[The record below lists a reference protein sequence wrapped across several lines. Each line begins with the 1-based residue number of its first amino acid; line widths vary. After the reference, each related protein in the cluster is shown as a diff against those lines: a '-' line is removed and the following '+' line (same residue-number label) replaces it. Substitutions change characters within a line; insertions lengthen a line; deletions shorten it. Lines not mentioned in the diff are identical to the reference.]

1 MEMAGLLRLFLD
13 VDRLAVAGA
22 LAVRSMGTDELVE
35 ATGRE
40 SKVVLAAL
48 GDLRSSGLVVH
59 TDGRYELDEKA
70 LRLAAQAAAEIDV
83 PMDPVIG
90 FGMTDDERQILG
102 RYFSGR
108 VLIELPAHRAKRLIV
123 LQRLALEF
131 DLGRRYAEAEVN
143 QILGAFHPD
152 WSSLRRG
159 LVDEGLLDRTHEEGG
174 TIYWRS
180 GGRVTDM
187 PPPTALPEI

>member
-13 VDRLAVAGA
+13 VDRLAVAGS
-22 LAVRSMGTDELVE
+22 LAVRSMTTDELVA
-35 ATGRE
+35 ATGRDA
-40 SKVVLAAL
+40 KVVLSLL

-59 TDGRYELDEKA
+59 VDGVYELDEAA
-70 LRLAAQAAAEIDV
+70 LRSAAQAAAEVEV

-90 FGMTDDERQILG
+90 FGMTDEEQQILG

-108 VLIELPAHRAKRLIV
+108 VLIEVPAHRAKRLIV

-131 DLGRRYAEAEVN
+131 DIGHRYEESDVN

-159 LVDEGLLDRTHEEGG
+159 MVDEGLLDREHRGG
-174 TIYWRS
+174 HTWYWRS
-180 GGRVTDM
+180 GGRVTTL
-187 PPPTALPEI
+187 PPPTGLPEI

>member
-1 MEMAGLLRLFLD
+1 MELAGLLRLFLD
-13 VDRLAVAGA
+13 ADRLAVAGA
-22 LAVRSMGTDELVE
+22 LAVRSMTTDELAA
-35 ATGRE
+35 ATGRDP
-40 SKVVLAAL
+40 KTVLGAL

-59 TDGRYELDEKA
+59 AAGQYRLDDQA
-70 LRLAAQAAAEIDV
+70 LRQAAQAAAEVEV

-90 FGMTDDERQILG
+90 FGMTDEERQILG

-131 DLGRRYAEAEVN
+131 DLGRRYTEVEVN

-159 LVDEGLLDRTHEEGG
+159 MVDEALLDREHLAGQTF
-174 TIYWRS
+174 YWRS
-180 GGRVTDM
+180 GGRVTEM
-187 PPPTALPEI
+187 PPPTGLPEI